1 MTTATMSYGM
11 RARERMPFA
20 WDYVTLGLA
29 AGLLLVGLIMVTS
42 ASMSIAARDLG
53 NPFYFLERQF
63 VFGFAGLLF
72 AWVVTRVPTELW
84 DRYGLALLCVGLLL
98 LFLVLIPGIGA
109 TVNGARRWLRVGPV
123 NFQVSELAK
132 VLVLTWVCSYCVRK
146 RNELETTL
154 AGLAKPVGLLTVAA
168 VLLLCEPDFGATTVL
183 FATGFAVLFVAGARL
198 RYVLLLVSAA
208 TLAFAVLAL
217 TSAYRLK
224 RLTGFLHPWDDP
236 FNGGFQ
242 LTQSLIAIGRGSWF
256 GVGPGQQRAEAVL
269 SARGAH
275 RFRVRRAGRG
285 IGPGGGA
292 RRHRPVHGAGVA
304 RLSDFAHGGPG
315 RPAFPIL
322 PGAGLRRVAG
332 IAGHGEH
339 RRQHGRVAHQ
349 GPDPAAAELWPQQP
363 AGLPELAGRGA
374 ADLSRSQMQLA
385 LGGDAHSRRC
395 AMSGANLGGPVLIM
409 AGGTGG
415 HVFPALAVAR
425 VLRERGIDV
434 VWLGVPGSMEARL
447 VPANGFPIEWVR
459 VRGIRG
465 KGLKTWLLAPLRIL
479 TAVAQSLRVLKRVRP
494 RSVLGAGGYVSG
506 PGGIAA
512 WLLRIPLLIHEQN
525 AVAGMT
531 NRWLAHVAGQVLEGF
546 PQSFGPGGRART
558 IGNPVRADIAAVPA
572 PGVRFAGRSGASRLL
587 VFGGSQGAQRL
598 NAVVPLALARVAPEH
613 RPCVRHQTGERGAR
627 GRARCL
633 PRRAGGSRGAALHRR
648 HGRSPVLGGSGG
660 LPRRRHDIAELQA
673 AGVGAIFVPLAV
685 ATDDHQTKNAE
696 VMVRSG
702 AAQVIQES
710 DLTPERLGAAISEL
724 VTDRARLLRMAE
736 AARGSRIVDAAAR
749 LADLCMAAGAPA

>member
-1 MTTATMSYGM
+1 
-11 RARERMPFA
+11 
-20 WDYVTLGLA
+20 
-29 AGLLLVGLIMVTS
+29 
-42 ASMSIAARDLG
+42 
-53 NPFYFLERQF
+53 
-63 VFGFAGLLF
+63 
-72 AWVVTRVPTELW
+72 
-84 DRYGLALLCVGLLL
+84 
-98 LFLVLIPGIGA
+98 
-109 TVNGARRWLRVGPV
+109 
-123 NFQVSELAK
+123 
-132 VLVLTWVCSYCVRK
+132 
-146 RNELETTL
+146 
-154 AGLAKPVGLLTVAA
+154 
-168 VLLLCEPDFGATTVL
+168 
-183 FATGFAVLFVAGARL
+183 
-198 RYVLLLVSAA
+198 
-208 TLAFAVLAL
+208 
-217 TSAYRLK
+217 
-224 RLTGFLHPWDDP
+224 
-236 FNGGFQ
+236 
-242 LTQSLIAIGRGSWF
+242 
-256 GVGPGQQRAEAVL
+256 
-269 SARGAH
+269 
-275 RFRVRRAGRG
+275 
-285 IGPGGGA
+285 
-292 RRHRPVHGAGVA
+292 
-304 RLSDFAHGGPG
+304 
-315 RPAFPIL
+315 
-322 PGAGLRRVAG
+322 
-332 IAGHGEH
+332 
-339 RRQHGRVAHQ
+339 
-349 GPDPAAAELWPQQP
+349 
-363 AGLPELAGRGA
+363 
-374 ADLSRSQMQLA
+374 
-385 LGGDAHSRRC
+385 
-395 AMSGANLGGPVLIM
+395 MSGANLGGPVLIM

-613 RPCVRHQTGERGAR
+613 RPCVRHQTGERGLEAAR
-627 GRARCL
+627 DAYRDARVEAEVL
-633 PRRAGGSRGAALHRR
+633 PFIDDMAEALSWADLAVCRAGAMT
-648 HGRSPVLGGSGG
+648 
-660 LPRRRHDIAELQA
+660 IAELQA